1 MAQGVEGYGLVVVMK
16 SERNDATG
24 LTVKLPVHIM
34 MALLDQPGLGEQ
46 WKRQAARE
54 YAHREVKKLFP
65 QTGQWEKQ

>member
-1 MAQGVEGYGLVVVMK
+1 MK
-16 SERNDATG
+16 SGRNDATG

-34 MALLDQPGLGEQ
+34 MALLDQPRLGEQ

-65 QTGQWEKQ
+65 QNGSWETQ